1 MSEKEIYRETNVTI
15 ESPLLDDEVQEAMKD
30 IYLYEGSNVLKNLLN
45 IKKQAELDEAEADYV
60 SFRLKD
66 IAKNIKNKLYLS

>member
-1 MSEKEIYRETNVTI
+1 
-15 ESPLLDDEVQEAMKD
+15 MKD